1 MALSKELDYLFSPEC
16 VRFQSKK
23 IFHRIVTGKG
33 HFTYHEENWGEVVD
47 LVEKTIL
54 ENYPDLNIP
63 FHARYVHFKAGKRD
77 RLKEKEAVL
86 NALDPMERAR
96 TLFDLVITSVLLDAG
111 AGPDWKFIEA
121 DTKESFNRSEGLGVA
136 SFHMFFDKY
145 FSTEGKLE
153 ASAEGLKTLTAKKL
167 EEAFQVSATNPLVG
181 VEGRLTLLK
190 NLGTVVSQNSTVFKN
205 SRPGFMVDYLIETY
219 GCKIPVEKML
229 KTVLLNLGEIWP
241 GRLSRE
247 GHNLG
252 DVWQYPPFGDVG
264 ELDSL
269 VPFHKLSQWLTYSL
283 MQPLM
288 EAGVEITHI
297 DEMTGLPEYRNGGLF
312 LDMKLIDLKDP
323 EDWKKPHAPNSELII
338 EWRALTICLLD
349 ELALKLRA
357 KMKLDPQKF
366 PLVKVLE
373 GGSWWAGR
381 RAAKLRREDGGPPL
395 NIISDGTVF

>member
-1 MALSKELDYLFSPEC
+1 
-16 VRFQSKK
+16 
-23 IFHRIVTGKG
+23 
-33 HFTYHEENWGEVVD
+33 
-47 LVEKTIL
+47 
-54 ENYPDLNIP
+54 
-63 FHARYVHFKAGKRD
+63 
-77 RLKEKEAVL
+77 
-86 NALDPMERAR
+86 
-96 TLFDLVITSVLLDAG
+96 
-111 AGPDWKFIEA
+111 
-121 DTKESFNRSEGLGVA
+121 
-136 SFHMFFDKY
+136 
-145 FSTEGKLE
+145 
-153 ASAEGLKTLTAKKL
+153 
-167 EEAFQVSATNPLVG
+167 
-181 VEGRLTLLK
+181 
-190 NLGTVVSQNSTVFKN
+190 
-205 SRPGFMVDYLIETY
+205 MVDYLIETY
-219 GCKIPVEKML
+219 GRKIPAEKML

-264 ELDSL
+264 DLDSL

-288 EAGVEITHI
+288 EAGVEITNI

-312 LDMKLIDLKDP
+312 LDMKLIDLKNP
-323 EDWKKPHAPNSELII
+323 EDWTKAHAPNSELII

-349 ELALKLRA
+349 ELALKLRE
-357 KMKLDPQKF
+357 KMKLDAQKF